1 MRYILLLV
9 FIAGFPATFLLNQKG
24 ERIERGIIPEQLK
37 EFLPM
42 NL

>member
-1 MRYILLLV
+1 MLLLV
-9 FIAGFPATFLLNQKG
+9 FMAGFPTTFLFNQQD
-24 ERIERGIIPEQLK
+24 EVIRRGIIPEQLK